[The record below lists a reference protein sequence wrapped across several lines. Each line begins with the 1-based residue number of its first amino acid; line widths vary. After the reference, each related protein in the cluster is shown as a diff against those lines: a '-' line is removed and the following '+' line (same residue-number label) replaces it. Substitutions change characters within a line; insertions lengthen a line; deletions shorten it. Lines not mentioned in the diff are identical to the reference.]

1 MKVAAARLY
10 RYRLPLAIPLPWP
23 DSPDTREGLL
33 LRVETDGG
41 RFGWGEIAPLPGF
54 SKESLDEATEDAVQC
69 LLCLKDE
76 PLDGLLELIQ
86 EGGETTVSPYPSVQS
101 GVAMALTMAAG
112 AAEPTRERQALNAL
126 LAGDIDTIQ
135 ADAARAREEGY
146 LAAKLKVGREG
157 VEADIERAQ
166 AAAKALGRTVALR
179 FDANQ
184 AWTLEAALEFA
195 AGVRNIVPEY
205 IEEPLRDPQQLPD
218 FVAKCD
224 LPAALDESLDAEL
237 LVALEGG
244 MLDDLED
251 NARRGLPGGE
261 MGLPLV
267 VARYYII
274 KPTMT
279 GIGPRALAHLA
290 KKHAK
295 KHFILSAAFESGVG
309 LVQLAAMAAYAA
321 PRNLPIGL
329 DTHRW
334 LAEDVLPGPLP
345 IEGGTL
351 DVLRARALL
360 EGIDTGKLEDVAGV

>member
-1 MKVAAARLY
+1 MKVSAARLY
-10 RYRLPLAIPLPWP
+10 RYQLPLALPLPWP
-23 DSPDTREGLL
+23 GAPDTREGLL
-33 LRVETDGG
+33 LCIEADNG

-54 SKESLDEATEDAVQC
+54 SRETLEQATDDAIQC

-76 PLDGLLELIQ
+76 PLAELLALIQ
-86 EGGETTVSPYPSVQS
+86 EEGETTVSPYASVQS
-101 GVAMALTMAAG
+101 GVAMAVAMAAG
-112 AAEPTRERQALNAL
+112 AAEPKREQQALNAL
-126 LAGDIDTIQ
+126 LAGSVETIEK
-135 ADAARAREEGY
+135 DAARVKDEGY

-157 VEADIERAQ
+157 IDEDIARAK

-184 AWTLEAALEFA
+184 AWTLEAALQFA
-195 AGVRNIVPEY
+195 EGVRGLVPDY

-218 FVAKCD
+218 FVAKSD
-224 LPAALDESLDAEL
+224 LPVALDESLDAEL

-267 VARYYII
+267 VARYCII
-274 KPTMT
+274 KPTLT

-290 KKHAK
+290 KVHPK
-295 KHFILSAAFESGVG
+295 KHFIVSSAFESGVG
-309 LVQLAAMAAYAA
+309 LVLLAAMAAHAA

-334 LAEDVLPGPLP
+334 LAEDVLPEPLP
-345 IEGGTL
+345 IEGGAI
-351 DVLRARALL
+351 DVLRAQALL
-360 EGIDTGKLEDVAGV
+360 GAIDTGKLEDVAGV

>member
-1 MKVAAARLY
+1 MKCTAARLY
-10 RYRLPLAIPLPWP
+10 RYRLPLAMPLPWP
-23 DSPDTREGLL
+23 GAPDTREGLL
-33 LRVETDGG
+33 LRVESDSG

-54 SKESLDEATEDAVQC
+54 SRETLEKATEDAVQC

-86 EGGETTVSPYPSVQS
+86 EEGETTVSPYPSVQS
-101 GVAMALTMAAG
+101 GVAMAISMAAG
-112 AAEPTRERQALNAL
+112 AAEPKREQQALNAL
-126 LAGDIDTIQ
+126 LAGDIESIT
-135 ADAARAREEGY
+135 ADATRAKEEGY

-157 VEADIERAQ
+157 VEADIERAK

-184 AWTLEAALEFA
+184 AWTLEAALAFA
-195 AGVRNIVPEY
+195 DGVRSLVPEY
-205 IEEPLRDPQQLPD
+205 IEEPLRDPEQLPD

-224 LPAALDESLDAEL
+224 VPVALDESLDAEL

-267 VARYYII
+267 VARYLII
-274 KPTMT
+274 KPTLT

-290 KKHAK
+290 KAHPK
-295 KHFILSAAFESGVG
+295 KHFIVSSAFESGVG
-309 LVQLAAMAAYAA
+309 LVLLAAMAAHAA

-345 IEGGTL
+345 IEGGAI

-360 EGIDTGKLEDVAGV
+360 EAIDTSKLEEVAGV